1 MTLARDWVREV
12 LSSGHERK
20 DRVHHLRP
28 LQRAALP
35 YYWILSPEDRV
46 MHPLTQLHADINAR
60 VRAILEAHPGW
71 LCGKG
76 CGGCCRALAEV
87 PQLTADEWGLLR
99 EGLALFAPD
108 QLRNIQRDIAA
119 LAEQQ
124 ARPLV
129 CPLLDQQ
136 SSTCLVYAQRP
147 TACRTYGFYVQRE
160 LGLYCH
166 DLETR
171 VASGSL
177 ADVVWGNQDAIDH
190 RLAAL
195 GETRPLTA

>member
-1 MTLARDWVREV
+1 MPQT
-12 LSSGHERK
+12 
-20 DRVHHLRP
+20 
-28 LQRAALP
+28 
-35 YYWILSPEDRV
+35 
-46 MHPLTQLHADINAR
+46 PLTRLHADIESR
-60 VRAILEAHPGW
+60 VRATLEAHPGW
-71 LCGKG
+71 RCGKG
-76 CGGCCRALAEV
+76 CGGCCRALADV
-87 PQLTADEWGLLR
+87 PQLTAAEWGLLR
-99 EGLALFAPD
+99 EGLAVLAPE
-108 QLRNIQRDIAA
+108 QLGDIQCAISA
-119 LAEQQ
+119 LAGQQ

-166 DLETR
+166 DLETL

-190 RLAAL
+190 RLAGL
-195 GETRPLTA
+195 GETRPLTEWFASARLLSDM